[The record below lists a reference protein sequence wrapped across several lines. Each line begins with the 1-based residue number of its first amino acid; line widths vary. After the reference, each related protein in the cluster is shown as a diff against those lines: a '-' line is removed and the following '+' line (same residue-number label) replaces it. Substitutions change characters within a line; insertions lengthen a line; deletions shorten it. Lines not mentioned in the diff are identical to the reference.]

1 MAVQL
6 AVSKASSMVVLKDE
20 MKAAVMVFSKAVE
33 MVAWMAE
40 MKAVLMASR

>member
-20 MKAAVMVFSKAVE
+20 MKDVLIVGS
-33 MVAWMAE
+33 MVAL
-40 MKAVLMASR
+40 KVS